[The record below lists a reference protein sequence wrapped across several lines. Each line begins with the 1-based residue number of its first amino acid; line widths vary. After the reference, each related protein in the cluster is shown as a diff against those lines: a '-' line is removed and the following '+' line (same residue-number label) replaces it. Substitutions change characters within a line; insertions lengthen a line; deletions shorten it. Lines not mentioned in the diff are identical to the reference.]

1 MPERRQTLPVSDL
14 NTFYRPHARWHKNYG
29 EKQAR
34 DGLFIV
40 VTASRESRYIPTA
53 QLPADGKTRY
63 EGCNDLQG
71 VKPERP
77 RYSNT
82 H

>member
-1 MPERRQTLPVSDL
+1 MPERRQTLTVTDL
-14 NTFYRPHARWHKNYG
+14 NTFYRPHARWHKDYV

-34 DGLFIV
+34 DGLIIV
-40 VTASRESRYIPTA
+40 VTASRESRHVPTA
-53 QLPADGKTRY
+53 QPPADEKARH
-63 EGCNDLQG
+63 ERCNGLQG
-71 VKPERP
+71 VNPKPP